1 MASSFTKIITDRVT
15 WPNALAVDIYSD
27 KIYWADAYND
37 MIEVANLDGTG
48 RRAII
53 SDSGTVPHVFAL
65 AVADDLLYWSD
76 WTYRGLLRA
85 SKLTG
90 ENVTVVAQT
99 ALLPYGLK
107 VFHKSLQPRFP
118 TLCDTLG
125 CEQLCLLGPDRTA
138 TCACGEG
145 FELHENAKNCTSNC
159 DLKHFECGGT
169 EAKCISRLYI
179 CDGVSHCSNQADELN
194 CRELPAERNDSVH
207 YGQTILTDAPRIC
220 LPGQFQCHDN
230 KKCVAPGGLCDGAE
244 DCWDASDEKFCPSG
258 FRSNASSA
266 QINSM
271 TGR

>member
-1 MASSFTKIITDRVT
+1 MRLPRAIAVHPAKGMMFATDWSSYAFIAAASMDGSSFTKIITDRVT

-107 VFHKSLQPRFP
+107 VFHKSLQPR
-118 TLCDTLG
+118 
-125 CEQLCLLGPDRTA
+125 CEKIHCPWNALWLHSCTAWIIWIIPCTRSTRQLL
-138 TCACGEG
+138 
-145 FELHENAKNCTSNC
+145 
-159 DLKHFECGGT
+159 
-169 EAKCISRLYI
+169 
-179 CDGVSHCSNQADELN
+179 
-194 CRELPAERNDSVH
+194 
-207 YGQTILTDAPRIC
+207 APRIC

-266 QINSM
+266 QLNSM